1 MKDFLEQH
9 SKGKTLKSSRRRNA
23 IIEAF
28 ARASE
33 HLTVDELY
41 ERARQLDPKVG
52 YTTVWRTLKL
62 LESLGL
68 ASSQKFHD
76 GQTRYEYVSSKQHH
90 DHLICT
96 KCGLLQEFFN
106 PKIEEIQKQ
115 VAKAHKFQIT
125 SHKMELYG
133 YCMKCSL
140 KNSPQRSQRT
150 QR

>member
-1 MKDFLEQH
+1 MKSILEQL
-9 SKGKTLKSSRRRNA
+9 SKNRPLKSSRRRNA

-28 ARASE
+28 SRASE

-90 DHLICT
+90 DHLICIG
-96 KCGLLQEFFN
+96 CGQLQEFIN

-115 VAKAHKFQIT
+115 IAAAHKFQIT

-133 YCMKCSL
+133 YCTKCSP
-140 KNSPQRSQRT
+140 KNLPRRSQRT

>member
-1 MKDFLEQH
+1 MKLHTKDRC
-9 SKGKTLKSSRRRNA
+9 LKNSRRRDA
-23 IIEAF
+23 IVEAF
-28 ARASE
+28 SKAQG
-33 HLTVDELY
+33 HLTVDELF
-41 ERARQLDPKVG
+41 EKARELDPKVG

>member
-115 VAKAHKFQIT
+115 VAKAHNFQIT

-133 YCMKCSL
+133 YCQKCS
-140 KNSPQRSQRT
+140 KNSPRR
-150 QR
+150 